1 MASATAGARNFW
13 LGVANGVL
21 VNGGE
26 AFLHSGLVMAPFLAA
41 LGAPPVVV
49 GLVPAIRVGL
59 WFLPQLFVAN
69 RLAQE
74 PLKLKYYHLTSTL
87 RSIALIVLTTSVFLL
102 SDRHPTA
109 LIAIVLLMITINAL
123 VGGIGGIPWADV
135 TAKVVP
141 HSRLG
146 TFWALRNAV
155 GGVLAL
161 GAGLVLRRLLDSDIA
176 FPTNFAVAF
185 AIGTLLLMMSYTS
198 FSFVKEPPGVV
209 SDRQSLGGMFR
220 RIPGLLRED
229 ASLRRY
235 LRVRFIGLTAILA
248 EPFYGLHAILNLG
261 APASALGL
269 YVVATTAVSVVAN
282 FALRVPA
289 DRGRN
294 VTVLQVGYLFVL
306 LAPLAAVLIS
316 DWRAYSLVFMFA
328 SVGTAAVSI
337 AAWNLLYALAPAGER
352 ALYIG
357 LSNTVLALPSLA
369 PIVAGSVAMLL
380 GYTNLFWL
388 AALLAAVTLAF
399 SFRFSALRE
408 LDKRALTSGIA
419 AESER
424 LAAEERL
431 ASEELPAA
439 EAIGEARGDGEPTGL
454 EADR

>member
-1 MASATAGARNFW
+1 MATGKAAARNFW

-74 PLKLKYYHLTSTL
+74 PLKLKYYRVTSTS
-87 RSIALIVLTTSVFLL
+87 RSVALIILTASVFLL
-102 SDRHPTA
+102 ADRHPGA
-109 LIAIVLLMITINAL
+109 LIGIVLLMITINAL

-146 TFWALRNAV
+146 TFWALRNAL

-161 GAGLVLRRLLDSDIA
+161 GAGLVLRRLLDSDIP
-176 FPTNFAVAF
+176 FPANFATAF
-185 AIGTLLLMMSYTS
+185 AIGTVLLMMSYTS

-209 SDRQSLGGMFR
+209 SSKQSLGGMFK

-235 LRVRFIGLTAILA
+235 LRVRFIGLTAMLA
-248 EPFYGLHAILNLG
+248 EPFYALHAIQNLG

-269 YVVATTAVSVVAN
+269 YVIATTAVSVIAN

-294 VTVLQVGYLFVL
+294 VTVLQIGYLFVV
-306 LAPLAAVLIS
+306 LAPLAAALIT
-316 DWRAYSLVFMFA
+316 DWRAYSMVFMFT
-328 SVGTAAVSI
+328 SVANAAVGI

-352 ALYIG
+352 AMYIG

-369 PIVAGSVAMLL
+369 PIVAGSIAMLL

-388 AALLAAVTLAF
+388 AILLAAVTFAF

-408 LDKRALTSGIA
+408 LDRRALTEGIA

-424 LAAEERL
+424 LAAADEKHARATSAGVAEP
-431 ASEELPAA
+431 EKTAA
-439 EAIGEARGDGEPTGL
+439 ETGSD
-454 EADR
+454 A

>member
-1 MASATAGARNFW
+1 MSASKHAGRNYW
-13 LGVANGVL
+13 LGVANGVF

-41 LGAPPVVV
+41 LGAPAVIV
-49 GLVPAIRVGL
+49 GLVPALRVGL

-74 PLKLKYYHLTSTL
+74 PLKLRFYHMTSTV
-87 RSIALIVLTTSVFLL
+87 RSLALIALTVSVFAL
-102 SDRHPTA
+102 SDRHPVA
-109 LIAIVLLMITINAL
+109 LIAIVLVMITINAL
-123 VGGIGGIPWADV
+123 VGGVGGIPWADV

-141 HSRLG
+141 HARLG

-155 GGVLAL
+155 GGLLAL
-161 GAGLVLRRLLDSDIA
+161 GSGLVLRRLLDSDLG
-176 FPTNFAVAF
+176 FPTNFGFAF
-185 AIGTLLLMMSYTS
+185 LCGTVLLMISYTS
-198 FSFVKEPPGVV
+198 FSFVREPPGVV
-209 SDRQSLGGMFR
+209 SGRQSLGGMFR
-220 RIPGLLRED
+220 RIPGLLRDD

-248 EPFYGLHAILNLG
+248 EPFYGLHAIQNLG

-269 YVVATTAVSVVAN
+269 YVMASTATSIVAN
-282 FALRVPA
+282 FALRVPS

-294 VTVLQVGYLFVL
+294 VTVLQIGYAFVL
-306 LAPLAAVLIS
+306 LAPLAAALIV

-328 SVGTAAVSI
+328 ASGTAGVSI

-388 AALLAAVTLAF
+388 ATALGAVTLAF

-408 LDKRALTSGIA
+408 LDRRALTDGVA

-424 LAAEERL
+424 LAAE
-431 ASEELPAA
+431 A
-439 EAIGEARGDGEPTGL
+439 EGDSSTEDRAEPSGSRQ
-454 EADR
+454 DGRQGR